1 MMKKFMSISMLA
13 AFVFVPFLSL
23 VAEPASSAMD
33 EIKIEE
39 ITKKAF
45 PSVVKVIAKNAF
57 TKIAMGVVVDK
68 DGHIVTTA
76 LISPRDEK
84 LYVITTTGKKIEA
97 EFLGLDSETHLA
109 VVKAKDKT
117 LTPIIMGEV
126 KDVSPGT
133 WVGLVGISPED
144 TPQITQG
151 IVSSV
156 SPEKLRLNV
165 WVTRG
170 ASGSPVLDKDGRMIG
185 LLRGVYT
192 EESPLIVEFREKEV
206 AASGFAFSR
215 AEAPSSGM
223 ALAIPIDI
231 VKSVTD
237 EIKEKGRVQ
246 RGWLGVRFYENEE
259 GDLEIIEVEKES
271 PAELA
276 KLELGDIILQIQ
288 GKDVTSG
295 EMIVHEIRSRK
306 PGQTITLKLER
317 DGKETEVRIKLGE
330 YTEEDVWREMEQ
342 RFPRLFV
349 PESRKMIV
357 TEPRQKLRL
366 GFETRKYIGVN
377 LEPLNTELAEY
388 FGVKE
393 GKGLLVREVGE
404 DEPAAKAGLKVG
416 DVLVKADGK
425 ELAMTSDLTR
435 ILQEKEKGDRIK
447 LEFYRDKK
455 KRSVE
460 VEIAEEERS
469 TLLRFSPEDWEDYT
483 QTWGKYSDNILRQQ
497 NKWQDE
503 TSKEMKKQMERMNKG
518 FEEVLKKS
526 KESQEEFLK
535 SLKLHKSIRV

>member
-1 MMKKFMSISMLA
+1 MMKKFMSISILA
-13 AFVFVPFLSL
+13 AFVFVPFISL
-23 VAEPASSAMD
+23 MAEPASSAMD

-57 TKIAMGVVVDK
+57 TKIAMGVVMDK

-117 LTPIIMGEV
+117 LTPIALGEV
-126 KDVSPGT
+126 KDISPGT
-133 WVGLVGISPED
+133 WIGLVGISPED

-156 SPEKLRLNV
+156 TPEKLRLNV

-170 ASGSPVLDKDGRMIG
+170 ASGSPVIDEDGRMIG

-246 RGWLGVRFYENEE
+246 RGWLGIRFDKETF
-259 GDLEIIEVEKES
+259 EIVEVEKES

-306 PGQTITLKLER
+306 PGQTITLKIER
-317 DGKETEVRIKLGE
+317 DGREMEVRVKLDE
-330 YTEEDVWREMEQ
+330 YTEENVWREMEQ

-349 PESRKMIV
+349 PESRKTIV

-377 LEPLNTELAEY
+377 LRPLNTELAEY

-393 GKGLLVREVGE
+393 GKGLLVGEVGE
-404 DEPAAKAGLKVG
+404 DTPAAKAGLKVG

-425 ELAMTSDLTR
+425 ELAVNSDLTR
-435 ILQEKEKGDRIK
+435 ILQEKEKGDKIK

-469 TLLRFSPEDWEDYT
+469 TLLRFSPEEWEDYT
-483 QTWGKYSDNILRQQ
+483 QTWGEYSDNILRQQ
-497 NKWQDE
+497 HKWQDE
-503 TSKEMKKQMERMNKG
+503 TSKEMKNQIERMNKE

-535 SLKLHKSIRV
+535 SLKWHKSIRV

>member
-1 MMKKFMSISMLA
+1 MMKKFMSISILA
-13 AFVFVPFLSL
+13 AFVFVPFISL
-23 VAEPASSAMD
+23 MAEPASSAMD

-57 TKIAMGVVVDK
+57 TKIAMGVVMDK

-117 LTPIIMGEV
+117 LTPIALGEV
-126 KDVSPGT
+126 KDISPGT
-133 WVGLVGISPED
+133 WIGLVGISPED

-156 SPEKLRLNV
+156 TPEKLRLNV

-170 ASGSPVLDKDGRMIG
+170 ASGSPVIDEDGRMIG

-246 RGWLGVRFYENEE
+246 RGWLGIRFDKETF
-259 GDLEIIEVEKES
+259 EIVEVEKES

-306 PGQTITLKLER
+306 PGQTITLKIER
-317 DGKETEVRIKLGE
+317 DGREMEVRVKLDE
-330 YTEEDVWREMEQ
+330 YTEENVWREMEQ

-349 PESRKMIV
+349 PESRKTIV

-377 LEPLNTELAEY
+377 LRPLNTELAEY

-393 GKGLLVREVGE
+393 GKGLLVGEVGE
-404 DEPAAKAGLKVG
+404 DTPAAKAGLKVG

-425 ELAMTSDLTR
+425 ELAVNSDLTR

-483 QTWGKYSDNILRQQ
+483 QTWGEYSDNVLRQQ

-503 TSKEMKKQMERMNKG
+503 TSKEMKKQIERMNKE

-535 SLKLHKSIRV
+535 SLKWHKSIRV

>member
-1 MMKKFMSISMLA
+1 MIRKLMAISMLA
-13 AFVFVPFLSL
+13 AFLLVPFLSL
-23 VAEPASSAMD
+23 MAEPASSAMD
-33 EIKIEE
+33 EVKIEE

-45 PSVVKVIAKNAF
+45 PSVVKVVAKNAY
-57 TKIAMGVVVDK
+57 TKIATGVVMDK

-84 LYVITTTGKKIEA
+84 LYVITTNGKKIEA
-97 EFLGLDSETHLA
+97 EFLGFDSETHLA
-109 VVKAKDKT
+109 VIKAKEKT
-117 LTPIIMGEV
+117 LIPIVLGEV
-126 KDVSPGT
+126 KNISPGA

-156 SPEKLRLNV
+156 SPEKLRLNL

-170 ASGSPVLDKDGRMIG
+170 ASGAPVIDKDGRMIG

-192 EESPLIVEFREKEV
+192 EESPLIVEFREREV
-206 AASGFAFSR
+206 AASGFFFSK

-223 ALAIPIDI
+223 ALAIPVDI
-231 VKSVTD
+231 VKSVTF
-237 EIKEKGRVQ
+237 EIKDKGRVQ

-259 GDLEIIEVEKES
+259 GDIEIIEVEKES
-271 PAELA
+271 PAEIA
-276 KLELGDIILQIQ
+276 KLEVGDIILQIQ

-295 EMIVHEIRSRK
+295 EMVVHEIRIRK
-306 PGQTITLKLER
+306 PGQTITLKILR
-317 DGKETEVRIKLGE
+317 DGKEQDVQIRLDE
-330 YTEEDVWREMEQ
+330 YTEEDAWREMEQ

-349 PESRKMIV
+349 PEPRKV
-357 TEPRQKLRL
+357 FEAAPRQKLRL

-377 LEPLNTELAEY
+377 LEALNPELAEY

-393 GKGLLVREVGE
+393 GKGLLVGGVGE
-404 DEPAAKAGLKVG
+404 DTPAGKAGLKVG

-425 ELAMTSDLTR
+425 DLAVTADLSR
-435 ILQEKEKGDRIK
+435 VLQEKEKGDKIK

-460 VEIAEEERS
+460 VEVAEEERN
-469 TLLRFSPEDWEDYT
+469 TLLRFTPEDWEDYT
-483 QTWGKYSDNILRQQ
+483 QTWGKHSDSILKQQ
-497 NKWQDE
+497 EKWQDE
-503 TSKEMKKQMERMNKG
+503 SSKEMKKQIERMNKE

-526 KESQEEFLK
+526 KESQDMFLK
-535 SLKLHKSIRV
+535 SLKWRKSIRV

>member
-1 MMKKFMSISMLA
+1 MMKKFMSISILA
-13 AFVFVPFLSL
+13 AFVFVPFISL
-23 VAEPASSAMD
+23 MAEPASSAMD

-57 TKIAMGVVVDK
+57 TKIAMGVVMDK

-117 LTPIIMGEV
+117 LTPIALGEV
-126 KDVSPGT
+126 KDISPGT
-133 WVGLVGISPED
+133 WIGLVGISPED

-156 SPEKLRLNV
+156 TPEKLRLNV

-170 ASGSPVLDKDGRMIG
+170 ASGSPVIDEDGRMIG

-246 RGWLGVRFYENEE
+246 RGWLGIRFDKETF
-259 GDLEIIEVEKES
+259 EIVEVEKES

-306 PGQTITLKLER
+306 PGQTITLKIER
-317 DGKETEVRIKLGE
+317 DGREMEVRVKLDE
-330 YTEEDVWREMEQ
+330 YTEENVWREMEQ

-349 PESRKMIV
+349 PESRKTIV

-377 LEPLNTELAEY
+377 LRPLNTELAEY

-393 GKGLLVREVGE
+393 GKGLLVGEVGE
-404 DEPAAKAGLKVG
+404 DTPAAKAGLKVG

-425 ELAMTSDLTR
+425 ELAVNSDLTR
-435 ILQEKEKGDRIK
+435 ILQEKEKGDKIK

-483 QTWGKYSDNILRQQ
+483 QTWGEYSDNVLRQQ

-503 TSKEMKKQMERMNKG
+503 TSKEMKKQIERMNKE

-535 SLKLHKSIRV
+535 SLKWHKSIRV

>member
-1 MMKKFMSISMLA
+1 MIKKFMSMSMLA
-13 AFVFVPFLSL
+13 AFLFVPFLSL
-23 VAEPASSAMD
+23 MAEPASSAMD
-33 EIKIEE
+33 EVKIEE
-39 ITKKAF
+39 ITKKVF
-45 PSVVKVIAKNAF
+45 PCVVKVIAKNRY
-57 TKIAMGVVVDK
+57 TKIAMGVVMDK

-84 LYVITTTGKKIEA
+84 LYVITTKGKKIEA
-97 EFLGLDSETHLA
+97 EFLGLDSETQLA
-109 VVKAKDKT
+109 VIKAKDKT
-117 LTPIIMGEV
+117 LTPIVMGEV
-126 KDVSPGT
+126 KDVSPGA
-133 WVGLVGISPED
+133 WVGLVSISPED

-170 ASGSPVLDKDGRMIG
+170 ASGSPILDKDGRMIG

-192 EESPLIVEFREKEV
+192 EEGPFIVEFREKEV

-231 VKSVTD
+231 VKSVTV

-246 RGWLGVRFYENEE
+246 RGWLGVRFYPNEE

-271 PAELA
+271 PAEMA
-276 KLELGDIILQIQ
+276 KLEEGDIILQIQ

-295 EMIVHEIRSRK
+295 EMVVHEIRSMK
-306 PGQTITLKLER
+306 PGQTIALKILR
-317 DGKETEVRIKLGE
+317 DGKEQEVQVRLGE

-349 PESRKMIV
+349 PEARKLIEA
-357 TEPRQKLRL
+357 EPRERLRL
-366 GFETRKYIGVN
+366 GFETRKYIGVDLN
-377 LEPLNTELAEY
+377 PLNTELAEY

-393 GKGLLVREVGE
+393 GKGLLVGGVGE
-404 DEPAAKAGLKVG
+404 DTPAAKAGLKVG
-416 DVLVKADGK
+416 DILVKADGK
-425 ELAMTSDLTR
+425 DLAMTSDLSR

-455 KRSVE
+455 KMSVE
-460 VEIAEEERS
+460 VEVAEDERS
-469 TLLRFSPEDWEDYT
+469 TVRRFSPEDWKEYT
-483 QTWGKYSDNILRQQ
+483 ETWGKYSDNLMRQQ
-497 NKWQDE
+497 EKWQDE
-503 TSKEMKKQMERMNKG
+503 TSKEMKSQIERMDRE

-526 KESQEEFLK
+526 KESQERLSK
-535 SLKLHKSIRV
+535 SLKWYKSIRV

>member
-1 MMKKFMSISMLA
+1 MIKKFMSISMLA
-13 AFVFVPFLSL
+13 AFLFVPFLSL
-23 VAEPASSAMD
+23 MAEPASSAMD
-33 EIKIEE
+33 EVKIEE
-39 ITKKAF
+39 ITKKVF
-45 PSVVKVIAKNAF
+45 PCVVKVIAKNRY
-57 TKIAMGVVVDK
+57 TKIAMGVVMDK

-84 LYVITTTGKKIEA
+84 LYVITTKGKKIEA
-97 EFLGLDSETHLA
+97 EFLGLDSETQLA
-109 VVKAKDKT
+109 VIKAKDKT
-117 LTPIIMGEV
+117 LTPIVMGEV
-126 KDVSPGT
+126 KDVSPGA
-133 WVGLVGISPED
+133 WVGLVSISPED

-170 ASGSPVLDKDGRMIG
+170 ASGSPILDKDGRMIG

-192 EESPLIVEFREKEV
+192 EEGPFIVEFREKEV

-231 VKSVTD
+231 VKSVTV

-246 RGWLGVRFYENEE
+246 RGWLGVRFYPNEE

-271 PAELA
+271 PAEMA
-276 KLELGDIILQIQ
+276 KLEEGDIILQIQ

-295 EMIVHEIRSRK
+295 EMVVHEIRSMK
-306 PGQTITLKLER
+306 PGQTIALKILR
-317 DGKETEVRIKLGE
+317 DGKEQEIQVRLGE

-349 PESRKMIV
+349 PEARKLIEA
-357 TEPRQKLRL
+357 EPRERLRL
-366 GFETRKYIGVN
+366 GFETRKYIGVDLN
-377 LEPLNTELAEY
+377 PLNTELAEY

-393 GKGLLVREVGE
+393 GKGLLVGGVGE
-404 DEPAAKAGLKVG
+404 DTPAAKAGLKVG
-416 DVLVKADGK
+416 DILVKADGK
-425 ELAMTSDLTR
+425 DLAMTSDLSR

-455 KRSVE
+455 KMSVE
-460 VEIAEEERS
+460 VEVAEEERS
-469 TLLRFSPEDWEDYT
+469 TVRRFSPEDWKEYT
-483 QTWGKYSDNILRQQ
+483 ETWGKYSDNLMRQQ
-497 NKWQDE
+497 EKWQDE
-503 TSKEMKKQMERMNKG
+503 TSKEMKSQIERMDRE

-526 KESQEEFLK
+526 KESQERLSK
-535 SLKLHKSIRV
+535 SLKWYKSIRV

>member
-1 MMKKFMSISMLA
+1 MKKKFMSISMLA
-13 AFVFVPFLSL
+13 AFVFVPFISL
-23 VAEPASSAMD
+23 MAEPASSAMD

-57 TKIAMGVVVDK
+57 TKIAMGVVMDK

-117 LTPIIMGEV
+117 LTPIALGEV
-126 KDVSPGT
+126 KDISPGT
-133 WVGLVGISPED
+133 WIGLVGISPED
-144 TPQITQG
+144 MPQITQG

-156 SPEKLRLNV
+156 TPEKLRLNV

-170 ASGSPVLDKDGRMIG
+170 ASGSPVIDKDGRMIG

-231 VKSVTD
+231 VKSITN

-246 RGWLGVRFYENEE
+246 RGWLGIRF
-259 GDLEIIEVEKES
+259 DKVTFEIVEVEEES

-306 PGQTITLKLER
+306 PGQTITLKIER
-317 DGKETEVRIKLGE
+317 DGKEQDIQIRLGE

-349 PESRKMIV
+349 PESRKMIEV
-357 TEPRQKLRL
+357 EPRQKLRL

-377 LEPLNTELAEY
+377 LRPLNTELAEY

-393 GKGLLVREVGE
+393 GKGLLVGGVGE
-404 DEPAAKAGLKVG
+404 DTPAAKAGLKVG
-416 DVLVKADGK
+416 DILVKADGK
-425 ELAMTSDLTR
+425 ELAVNSDLTR
-435 ILQEKEKGDRIK
+435 ILQEKEKGDKIK

-460 VEIAEEERS
+460 VEVAEEERS
-469 TLLRFSPEDWEDYT
+469 TLLRFSPEEWEDYT
-483 QTWGKYSDNILRQQ
+483 QTWGEYSDNILRQQ

-503 TSKEMKKQMERMNKG
+503 TSKEMKKQIERMNKE

-526 KESQEEFLK
+526 KESQDKFLK
-535 SLKLHKSIRV
+535 SLKWHKSIRV

>member
-1 MMKKFMSISMLA
+1 MMKKFMSISILA
-13 AFVFVPFLSL
+13 AFVFLPFLSL
-23 VAEPASSAMD
+23 MAEPASSAMD

-57 TKIAMGVVVDK
+57 TKIAMGVVMDK

-84 LYVITTTGKKIEA
+84 LYVITTAGKKIEA

-117 LTPIIMGEV
+117 LTPIVLGEV
-126 KDVSPGT
+126 KDISPGT
-133 WVGLVGISPED
+133 WIGLVGISPED

-170 ASGSPVLDKDGRMIG
+170 ASGSPVIDKDGRMIG

-231 VKSVTD
+231 VKSITN

-246 RGWLGVRFYENEE
+246 RGWLGIRF
-259 GDLEIIEVEKES
+259 DKVTFEIVEVEEES

-306 PGQTITLKLER
+306 PGQTITLKIER
-317 DGKETEVRIKLGE
+317 DGKEMEVRVKLDE

-349 PESRKMIV
+349 PESRKMIEV
-357 TEPRQKLRL
+357 EPRQKLRL

-377 LEPLNTELAEY
+377 LTPLNAELAEY

-393 GKGLLVREVGE
+393 GKGLLVGEVGE
-404 DEPAAKAGLKVG
+404 DTPAAKAGLKVG
-416 DVLVKADGK
+416 DVLVKVDGK
-425 ELAMTSDLTR
+425 ELAVTSDLTR
-435 ILQEKEKGDRIK
+435 ILQEKEKGDKIK

-455 KRSVE
+455 KRNVE

-483 QTWGKYSDNILRQQ
+483 QTWGEYDNILRQQ

-503 TSKEMKKQMERMNKG
+503 TSKEMRKQMERMNKE

-526 KESQEEFLK
+526 KESQDKFLK
-535 SLKLHKSIRV
+535 SLKWHKSIRV

>member
-1 MMKKFMSISMLA
+1 MLA
-13 AFVFVPFLSL
+13 AFLFVPFLSL
-23 VAEPASSAMD
+23 MAEPASSAMD
-33 EIKIEE
+33 EVKIEE
-39 ITKKAF
+39 ITKKVF
-45 PSVVKVIAKNAF
+45 PCVVKVIAKNRY
-57 TKIAMGVVVDK
+57 TKIAMGVVMDK

-84 LYVITTTGKKIEA
+84 LYVITTKGKKIEA
-97 EFLGLDSETHLA
+97 EFLGLDSETQLA
-109 VVKAKDKT
+109 VIKAKDKT
-117 LTPIIMGEV
+117 LTPIVMGEV
-126 KDVSPGT
+126 KDVSPGA
-133 WVGLVGISPED
+133 WVGLVSISPED

-170 ASGSPVLDKDGRMIG
+170 ASGSPILDKDGRMIG

-192 EESPLIVEFREKEV
+192 EEGPFIVEFREKEV

-231 VKSVTD
+231 VKSVTV

-246 RGWLGVRFYENEE
+246 RGWLGVRFYPNEE

-271 PAELA
+271 PAEMA
-276 KLELGDIILQIQ
+276 KLEEGDIILQIQ

-295 EMIVHEIRSRK
+295 EMVVHEIRSMK
-306 PGQTITLKLER
+306 PGQTIALKILR
-317 DGKETEVRIKLGE
+317 DGKEQEVQVRLGE

-349 PESRKMIV
+349 PEARKLIEA
-357 TEPRQKLRL
+357 EPRERLRL
-366 GFETRKYIGVN
+366 AFETRKYIGVDLN
-377 LEPLNTELAEY
+377 PLNTELAEY

-393 GKGLLVREVGE
+393 GKGLLVGGVGE
-404 DEPAAKAGLKVG
+404 DTPAAKAGLKVG
-416 DVLVKADGK
+416 DILVKADGK
-425 ELAMTSDLTR
+425 DLAMTSDLSR

-455 KRSVE
+455 KMSVE
-460 VEIAEEERS
+460 VEVAEEERS
-469 TLLRFSPEDWEDYT
+469 TVRRFSPEDWKEYT
-483 QTWGKYSDNILRQQ
+483 ETWGKYSDNLMRQQ
-497 NKWQDE
+497 EKWQDE
-503 TSKEMKKQMERMNKG
+503 TSKEMKSQIERMDRE

-526 KESQEEFLK
+526 KESQERLSK
-535 SLKLHKSIRV
+535 SLKWYKSIRV

>member
-1 MMKKFMSISMLA
+1 MIKKFMSMSMLA
-13 AFVFVPFLSL
+13 AFLFVPFLSL
-23 VAEPASSAMD
+23 MAEPASSAMD
-33 EIKIEE
+33 EVKIEE
-39 ITKKAF
+39 ITKKVF
-45 PSVVKVIAKNAF
+45 PCVVKVIAKNRY
-57 TKIAMGVVVDK
+57 TKIAMGVVMDK

-84 LYVITTTGKKIEA
+84 LYVITTKGKKIEA
-97 EFLGLDSETHLA
+97 EFLGLDSETQLA
-109 VVKAKDKT
+109 VIKAKDKT
-117 LTPIIMGEV
+117 LTPIVMGEV
-126 KDVSPGT
+126 KDVSPGA
-133 WVGLVGISPED
+133 WVGLVSISPED

-170 ASGSPVLDKDGRMIG
+170 ASGSPILDKDGRMIG

-192 EESPLIVEFREKEV
+192 EEGPFIVEFREKEV

-231 VKSVTD
+231 VKSVTV

-246 RGWLGVRFYENEE
+246 RGWLGVRFYPNEE

-271 PAELA
+271 PAEMA
-276 KLELGDIILQIQ
+276 KLEEGDIILQIQ

-295 EMIVHEIRSRK
+295 EMVVHEIRSMK
-306 PGQTITLKLER
+306 PGQTIALKILR
-317 DGKETEVRIKLGE
+317 DGKEQEVQVRLGE

-349 PESRKMIV
+349 PEARKLIEA
-357 TEPRQKLRL
+357 EPRERLRL
-366 GFETRKYIGVN
+366 AFETRKYIGVDLN
-377 LEPLNTELAEY
+377 PLNTELAEY

-393 GKGLLVREVGE
+393 GKGLLVGGVGE
-404 DEPAAKAGLKVG
+404 DTPAAKAGLKVG
-416 DVLVKADGK
+416 DILVKADGK
-425 ELAMTSDLTR
+425 DLAMTSDLSR

-455 KRSVE
+455 KMSVE
-460 VEIAEEERS
+460 VEVAEEERS
-469 TLLRFSPEDWEDYT
+469 TVRRFSPEDWKEYT
-483 QTWGKYSDNILRQQ
+483 ETWGKYSDNLMRQQ
-497 NKWQDE
+497 EKWQDE
-503 TSKEMKKQMERMNKG
+503 TSKEMKSQIERMDRE

-526 KESQEEFLK
+526 KESQERLSK
-535 SLKLHKSIRV
+535 SLKWYKSIRV

>member
-1 MMKKFMSISMLA
+1 MSISILA
-13 AFVFVPFLSL
+13 AFVFVPFISL
-23 VAEPASSAMD
+23 MAEPASSAMD

-57 TKIAMGVVVDK
+57 TKIAMGVVMDK

-117 LTPIIMGEV
+117 LTPIALGEV
-126 KDVSPGT
+126 KDISPGT
-133 WVGLVGISPED
+133 WIGLVGISPED

-156 SPEKLRLNV
+156 TPEKLRLNV

-170 ASGSPVLDKDGRMIG
+170 ASGSPVIDEDGRMIG

-246 RGWLGVRFYENEE
+246 RGWLGIRFDKETF
-259 GDLEIIEVEKES
+259 EIVEVEKES

-306 PGQTITLKLER
+306 PGQTITLKIER
-317 DGKETEVRIKLGE
+317 DGREMEVRVKLDE
-330 YTEEDVWREMEQ
+330 YTEENVWREMEQ

-349 PESRKMIV
+349 PESRKTIV

-377 LEPLNTELAEY
+377 LRPLNTELAEY

-393 GKGLLVREVGE
+393 GKGLLVGEVGE
-404 DEPAAKAGLKVG
+404 DTPAAKAGLKVG

-425 ELAMTSDLTR
+425 ELAVNSDLTR
-435 ILQEKEKGDRIK
+435 ILQEKEKGDKIK

-483 QTWGKYSDNILRQQ
+483 QTWGEYSDNVLRQQ

-503 TSKEMKKQMERMNKG
+503 TSKEMKKQIERMNKE

-535 SLKLHKSIRV
+535 SLKWHKSIRV

>member
-503 TSKEMKKQMERMNKG
+503 TSKEMKKQMERMNKE
-518 FEEVLKKS
+518 FEDVLKKS

>member
-23 VAEPASSAMD
+23 MAEPASSAMD

-45 PSVVKVIAKNAF
+45 PSVVKVIAKNTF

-84 LYVITTTGKKIEA
+84 LYVITTTGKKIDA
-97 EFLGLDSETHLA
+97 EFLGMDSETHLA

-192 EESPLIVEFREKEV
+192 EESPLLVEFREKEV

-503 TSKEMKKQMERMNKG
+503 TSKEMKKQMERMNKE
-518 FEEVLKKS
+518 FEDVLKKS
-526 KESQEEFLK
+526 KESQEELLK

>member
-23 VAEPASSAMD
+23 MAEPASSAMD

-45 PSVVKVIAKNAF
+45 PSVVKVIAKNTF

-84 LYVITTTGKKIEA
+84 LYVVTTTGKKIEA

-109 VVKAKDKT
+109 VVKAQDKT
-117 LTPIIMGEV
+117 LTPIALGEV
-126 KDVSPGT
+126 KDISPGT
-133 WVGLVGISPED
+133 WIGLVGISPED

-156 SPEKLRLNV
+156 TPEKLRLNV

-170 ASGSPVLDKDGRMIG
+170 ASGSPVIDKDGRMIG

-231 VKSVTD
+231 VKSVTN

-246 RGWLGVRFYENEE
+246 RGWLGIRF
-259 GDLEIIEVEKES
+259 DKVTFEIVEVEEES

-306 PGQTITLKLER
+306 PGQIITLKIER
-317 DGKETEVRIKLGE
+317 DGKETEVRVKLDE

-377 LEPLNTELAEY
+377 LEPLNMELAEY

-393 GKGLLVREVGE
+393 GKGLLVGGVGE
-404 DEPAAKAGLKVG
+404 DTPAAKAGLKVG

-425 ELAMTSDLTR
+425 ELAVTSDLTR
-435 ILQEKEKGDRIK
+435 ILQEKEKGDKIK

-469 TLLRFSPEDWEDYT
+469 TLLRFSPEEWEDYT
-483 QTWGKYSDNILRQQ
+483 QTWGEYSDNILRQQ
-497 NKWQDE
+497 HKWQDE
-503 TSKEMKKQMERMNKG
+503 TSKEMKNQIERMNKE

>member
-1 MMKKFMSISMLA
+1 MMKKFMSISILA
-13 AFVFVPFLSL
+13 AFVFVPFISL
-23 VAEPASSAMD
+23 MAEPASSAMD

-57 TKIAMGVVVDK
+57 TKIAMGVVMDK

-117 LTPIIMGEV
+117 LTPIALGEV
-126 KDVSPGT
+126 KDISPGT
-133 WVGLVGISPED
+133 WIGLVGISPED

-156 SPEKLRLNV
+156 TPEKLRLNV

-170 ASGSPVLDKDGRMIG
+170 ASGSPVIDEDGRMIG

-246 RGWLGVRFYENEE
+246 RGWLGIRFDKETF
-259 GDLEIIEVEKES
+259 EIVEVEKES

-349 PESRKMIV
+349 PESRKTIV

-377 LEPLNTELAEY
+377 LRPLNTELAEY

-393 GKGLLVREVGE
+393 GKGLLVGEVGE
-404 DEPAAKAGLKVG
+404 DTPAAKAGLKVG

-425 ELAMTSDLTR
+425 ELAVNSDLTR
-435 ILQEKEKGDRIK
+435 ILQEKEKGDKIK

-483 QTWGKYSDNILRQQ
+483 QTWGEYSDNVLRQQ

-503 TSKEMKKQMERMNKG
+503 TSKEMKKQIERMNKE

-535 SLKLHKSIRV
+535 SLKWHKSIRV

>member
-1 MMKKFMSISMLA
+1 MIKKFMSISMLA
-13 AFVFVPFLSL
+13 AFLFVPFLSL
-23 VAEPASSAMD
+23 MAEPASSAMD
-33 EIKIEE
+33 EVKIEE
-39 ITKKAF
+39 ITKKVF
-45 PSVVKVIAKNAF
+45 PCVVKVIAKNRY
-57 TKIAMGVVVDK
+57 TKIAMGVVMDK

-84 LYVITTTGKKIEA
+84 LYVITTKGKKIEA
-97 EFLGLDSETHLA
+97 EFLGLDSETQLA
-109 VVKAKDKT
+109 VIKAKDKT
-117 LTPIIMGEV
+117 LTPIVMGEV
-126 KDVSPGT
+126 KDVSPGA
-133 WVGLVGISPED
+133 WVGLVSISPED

-170 ASGSPVLDKDGRMIG
+170 ASGSPILDKDGRMIG

-192 EESPLIVEFREKEV
+192 EEGPFIVEFREKEV

-231 VKSVTD
+231 VKSVTV

-246 RGWLGVRFYENEE
+246 RGWLGVRFYPNEE

-271 PAELA
+271 PAEMA
-276 KLELGDIILQIQ
+276 KLEEGDIILQIQ

-295 EMIVHEIRSRK
+295 EMVVHEIRSMK
-306 PGQTITLKLER
+306 PGQTIALKILR
-317 DGKETEVRIKLGE
+317 DGKEQEIQVRLGE

-349 PESRKMIV
+349 PEARKLIEA
-357 TEPRQKLRL
+357 EPRERLRL
-366 GFETRKYIGVN
+366 GFETRKYIGVDLN
-377 LEPLNTELAEY
+377 PLNTELAEY

-393 GKGLLVREVGE
+393 GKGLLVGGVGE
-404 DEPAAKAGLKVG
+404 DTPAAKAGLKVG
-416 DVLVKADGK
+416 DILVKADGK
-425 ELAMTSDLTR
+425 DLAMTSDLSR

-455 KRSVE
+455 KMSVE
-460 VEIAEEERS
+460 VEVAEDERS
-469 TLLRFSPEDWEDYT
+469 TVRRFSPEDWKEYT
-483 QTWGKYSDNILRQQ
+483 ETWGKYSDNLMRQQ
-497 NKWQDE
+497 EKWQDE
-503 TSKEMKKQMERMNKG
+503 TSKEMKSQIERMDRE

-526 KESQEEFLK
+526 KESQERLSK
-535 SLKLHKSIRV
+535 SLKWYKSIRV

>member
-1 MMKKFMSISMLA
+1 MLA
-13 AFVFVPFLSL
+13 AFLLVPFLSL
-23 VAEPASSAMD
+23 MAEPASSAMD
-33 EIKIEE
+33 EVKIEE

-45 PSVVKVIAKNAF
+45 PSVVKVVAKNAY
-57 TKIAMGVVVDK
+57 TKIATGVVMDK

-109 VVKAKDKT
+109 VIKAKDKT
-117 LTPIIMGEV
+117 LTPIALGEV
-126 KDVSPGT
+126 KDISPGA

-156 SPEKLRLNV
+156 SPEKLRLNL

-170 ASGSPVLDKDGRMIG
+170 ASGAPVLDKDGRMIG

-192 EESPLIVEFREKEV
+192 EESPFIVEFREREV
-206 AASGFAFSR
+206 AASGFVFSK

-231 VKSVTD
+231 VKSVTF

-259 GDLEIIEVEKES
+259 GDFEVIEVEKES
-271 PAELA
+271 PAKMA
-276 KLELGDIILQIQ
+276 KLEVGDIILQIQ
-288 GKDVTSG
+288 GKDMTSG
-295 EMIVHEIRSRK
+295 EMFVREIRSRK
-306 PGQTITLKLER
+306 PGQTIALKILR
-317 DGKETEVRIKLGE
+317 DDKEQDIQIRLGE
-330 YTEEDVWREMEQ
+330 YTEEDAWREMEQ

-349 PESRKMIV
+349 PEPRKV
-357 TEPRQKLRL
+357 FEAEPRQKLKL

-377 LEPLNTELAEY
+377 LEALNPELAEY

-393 GKGLLVREVGE
+393 GKGLLVGGVGE
-404 DEPAAKAGLKVG
+404 DTPAAKAGLKVG

-425 ELAMTSDLTR
+425 DLAVTSDLSR
-435 ILQEKEKGDRIK
+435 VLQEKEKGDKIK

-460 VEIAEEERS
+460 VEVAEEERS
-469 TLLRFSPEDWEDYT
+469 TLLRFTPEDWVDYT
-483 QTWGKYSDNILRQQ
+483 QTWGKHSDSILKQQ
-497 NKWQDE
+497 EKWQDE
-503 TSKEMKKQMERMNKG
+503 SSKEMKRQIERMNKE

-535 SLKLHKSIRV
+535 SLKWYKSIRV

>member
-1 MMKKFMSISMLA
+1 MMKKFMSISILA
-13 AFVFVPFLSL
+13 AFVFVPFISL
-23 VAEPASSAMD
+23 MAEPASSAMD

-57 TKIAMGVVVDK
+57 TKIAMGVVMDK

-117 LTPIIMGEV
+117 LTPIALGEV
-126 KDVSPGT
+126 KDISPGT
-133 WVGLVGISPED
+133 WIGLVGISPED

-156 SPEKLRLNV
+156 TPEKLRLNV

-170 ASGSPVLDKDGRMIG
+170 ASGSPVIDEDGRMIG

-246 RGWLGVRFYENEE
+246 RGWLGIRFDKETF
-259 GDLEIIEVEKES
+259 EIVEVEKES

-306 PGQTITLKLER
+306 PGQTITLKIER
-317 DGKETEVRIKLGE
+317 DGREMEVRVKLDE
-330 YTEEDVWREMEQ
+330 YTEENVWREMEQ

-349 PESRKMIV
+349 PESRKTIV

-377 LEPLNTELAEY
+377 LRPLNTELAEY

-393 GKGLLVREVGE
+393 GKGLLVGEVGE
-404 DEPAAKAGLKVG
+404 DTPAAKAGLKVG

-425 ELAMTSDLTR
+425 ELAVNSDLTR
-435 ILQEKEKGDRIK
+435 ILQEKEKGDKIK

-469 TLLRFSPEDWEDYT
+469 TLLRFSPEEWEDYT
-483 QTWGKYSDNILRQQ
+483 QTWGEYSDNVLRQQ

-503 TSKEMKKQMERMNKG
+503 TSKEMKKQIERMNKE

-535 SLKLHKSIRV
+535 SLKWHKSIRV